1 MSAASDPLVFD
12 TGPLRHFAMQG
23 WLGPLRFLTGDR
35 GVVVPES
42 VDRELRAQA
51 DDHHELRMVIDV
63 DWIDVHR
70 ADDMEHLA
78 AFARYERRLV
88 VDGKNLGECGVLAL
102 GATKGWEM
110 VLDNAAPRAIAESE
124 RRRVTATVPLLCQA
138 IRAGQLTVPM
148 TEQLA
153 DELIMGK
160 YFLPFPVGGFKAYA
174 LEQGLIDY

>member
-1 MSAASDPLVFD
+1 MSAVSDPLVFD

-23 WLGPLRFLTGDR
+23 WLGPLRFLTSER
-35 GVVVPES
+35 GVVIPES

-88 VDGKNLGECGVLAL
+88 VDGRNRGECGVLAL
-102 GATKGWEM
+102 GATKG
-110 VLDNAAPRAIAESE
+110 
-124 RRRVTATVPLLCQA
+124 
-138 IRAGQLTVPM
+138 
-148 TEQLA
+148 
-153 DELIMGK
+153 
-160 YFLPFPVGGFKAYA
+160 
-174 LEQGLIDY
+174 